1 MGGICIICLRKREG
15 KVRENLHKASTSS
28 ACLTK
33 RIQTTTKPQTTSKP
47 HTTSHHSTRH
57 QYASKTSI
65 PFTREDPE
73 TPPPP
78 PTQPSLRRAALNAH
92 RRPRITRT
100 SSLAEKSIRV
110 SRAVGASERAG
121 DLLPGRVSG
130 IRNLAHSHSRA
141 LLIRLKKEA
150 GLWKFPKRLCMSV
163 SESVLLLI
171 VLTVFSRLYLGTLY
185 RLNACIYACLYKE

>member
-1 MGGICIICLRKREG
+1 MFAKAGRESS
-15 KVRENLHKASTSS
+15 RESPQGVDFFSMFDKADSDNHETSDNLETWHNLSS
-28 ACLTK
+28 FTPSPIRQQNINPL
-33 RIQTTTKPQTTSKP
+33 
-47 HTTSHHSTRH
+47 H
-57 QYASKTSI
+57 QRT
-65 PFTREDPE
+65 PR
-73 TPPPP
+73 PPPP

-130 IRNLAHSHSRA
+130 IWNLAHSHSWA

-163 SESVLLLI
+163 SESVSLLS
-171 VLTVFSRLYLGTLY
+171 VLNVF
-185 RLNACIYACLYKE
+185 

>member
-28 ACLTK
+28 ARLIK

-73 TPPPP
+73 TPAAAADPAEPPP
-78 PTQPSLRRAALNAH
+78 SSTQRTPAAENNPHKLPRREEHSRVESRRGERQGCRPT
-92 RRPRITRT
+92 
-100 SSLAEKSIRV
+100 
-110 SRAVGASERAG
+110 SRASVWNLESRSFPFQDAFDKTEKRGRTLEIPETVVYER
-121 DLLPGRVSG
+121 L
-130 IRNLAHSHSRA
+130 
-141 LLIRLKKEA
+141 
-150 GLWKFPKRLCMSV
+150 
-163 SESVLLLI
+163 
-171 VLTVFSRLYLGTLY
+171 
-185 RLNACIYACLYKE
+185 